1 MAAEP
6 PYVVLDIG
14 GTTLRAGLYDPA
26 SGAVTHV
33 RRQPAQGIGALPDAP
48 VAEIQR
54 LVTAQLGAEIDR
66 LLATDAGRRARGI
79 AIAFAGPVDI
89 TGRVITAPTVWGRR
103 AAPLPLRE
111 LLESRHGLPVLVVN
125 DLTAA
130 TWRYA
135 TPDSAP
141 FCLLTV
147 SSGIGNKVF
156 RDGRVLLDRDGHGGE
171 LGHWRCDFDPW
182 APLCDCGGRGH
193 LGAIASGRGA
203 LAAARRAATD
213 YPGAFR
219 ASSLAGATC
228 EQAAAITNELLA
240 AAVREGDAF
249 AVNALKPGLH
259 HLARAISGVFTA
271 IGVRRYI
278 VIGGFALAIGPPY
291 AELLATELERV
302 GCFGLDRRETRRMVR
317 LGVRDDDSGLIGA
330 GRALHAAARTAPEPA
345 DGPPG
350 AAPAAA
356 AGIAAGTHPDTPR
369 VELPA
374 AGEDRGDR
382 VTSPT

>member
-1 MAAEP
+1 MAGEL

-26 SGAVTHV
+26 SDTVTHI
-33 RRQPAQGIGALPDAP
+33 RRQPVEGIGALPDAS

-54 LVTAQLGAEIDR
+54 RVTAQLDAEIDR
-66 LLATDAGRRARGI
+66 LLATADGRRARGI

-103 AAPLPLRE
+103 GASLPLRE
-111 LLESRHGLPVLVVN
+111 LLEPRYGLPVLVVN

-135 TPDSAP
+135 TPESEP
-141 FCLLTV
+141 FCLFTV

-156 RDGRVLLDRDGHGGE
+156 RDGQVLLDRDGHGGE
-171 LGHWRCDFDPW
+171 LGHWRCDVDPR

-203 LAAARRAATD
+203 LAAARRGAAAD
-213 YPGAFR
+213 PGAFR
-219 ASSLAGATC
+219 ASTLAAATS
-228 EQAAAITNELLA
+228 ARADAITNELLA

-249 AVNALKPGLH
+249 AVNALRPGLH
-259 HLARAISGVFTA
+259 HLARAISAVFTA

-278 VIGGFALAIGPPY
+278 VIGGFALAVGPAY
-291 AELLATELERV
+291 TELLATELERV
-302 GCFGLDRRETRRMVR
+302 GCFGLDTRETRRMVR
-317 LGVRDDDSGLIGA
+317 LGVSDDDSGLIGA
-330 GRALHAAARTAPEPA
+330 GRALHASAARTAAPEPVGTA
-345 DGPPG
+345 PG
-350 AAPAAA
+350 AAP
-356 AGIAAGTHPDTPR
+356 GTALGTGGPPR
-369 VELPA
+369 
-374 AGEDRGDR
+374 
-382 VTSPT
+382 